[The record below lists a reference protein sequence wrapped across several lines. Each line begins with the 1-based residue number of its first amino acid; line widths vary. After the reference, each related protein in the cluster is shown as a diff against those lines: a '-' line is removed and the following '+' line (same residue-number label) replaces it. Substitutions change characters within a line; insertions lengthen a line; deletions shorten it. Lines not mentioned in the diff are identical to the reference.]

1 MVDVVPQCVWVLF
14 RIDKN
19 EGDESLSILAFRRDA
34 VNAIFEYSNEGGLSS
49 THVGIQN
56 IPSDVCY
63 DGTKHYQVK
72 S

>member
-1 MVDVVPQCVWVLF
+1 MKGMSHCLF
-14 RIDKN
+14 WLF
-19 EGDESLSILAFRRDA
+19 EEMLSMQF
-34 VNAIFEYSNEGGLSS
+34 FEYSNEGGLSS